1 MMSPGTV
8 FVPPYRKFRDGL
20 PVVVYHGLDNA
31 TVRSLSIPSMSNT
44 VQLVAVPTR
53 KDASTVSSSLSPS
66 ARTLDFGAVV
76 DDMRTNQNINQ
87 IMTEDGPATA
97 RASLSAGLVDRAVV
111 AVAPMTFIEQYHSG
125 ISSAVLENA
134 GLSLLGSYHRSEK
147 RLLCCGRSQKEKED
161 GYETWLGMEIVYL
174 ICYLCF
180 CVFEDV

>member
-44 VQLVAVPTR
+44 VQLVAIPTR
-53 KDASTVSSSLSPS
+53 KDASTMSSSLSPS
-66 ARTLDFGAVV
+66 ARTLDVGAMV
-76 DDMRTNQNINQ
+76 DDMRTNQRFVH
-87 IMTEDGPATA
+87 IMVERGPATP
-97 RASLSAGLVDRAVV
+97 RAFPSAGLVDGGIVT
-111 AVAPMTFIEQYHSG
+111 VAPMTFIEPYHSG
-125 ISSAVLENA
+125 IPSAVLEDA

-147 RLLCCGRSQKEKED
+147 RLLCCGRSQKDKED
-161 GYETWLGMEIVYL
+161 GYETWLGMEMVYL